1 MSRLVWLASVSG
13 IAAVALLIAF
23 RAPAAAGEAASCA
36 PTDTFIP
43 AFCVNV
49 PTSSVRRETS
59 VPLVS
64 LPSHRADVRVEVGVP
79 GSDAAA
85 LAAGVDRSV
94 ERIEALFGRT
104 YSTRPR
110 ILVFAS
116 APSFATGAKDL
127 FGYSPATANYI
138 ASTYGGIFDR
148 GTLTIAV
155 NWGAAGSSRMN
166 AAIAHELSHLMV
178 RDITGTRD
186 IPAWLDEGLATVMEQ
201 EAPGA
206 LAWNADEE
214 LTGRAV
220 AASGAVTLAQVESL
234 ADFHSAYARLD
245 RALYTFA
252 ADAVRTM
259 RDRIGWDGVVSV
271 LASIGRG
278 QSFADAY
285 RVAAGESVAAME
297 KRLDTSEPAI
307 VVSTVADANG
317 NVSWTLY
324 AGRVSSA
331 VQVSIS
337 GGAGYAL
344 TFTVRTDALGIYRG
358 SFGSTAAPGTYTVR
372 GAGAAATLVTTTR

>member
-13 IAAVALLIAF
+13 IVAVALLIAF
-23 RAPAAAGEAASCA
+23 RAPAAASDAPSCT
-36 PTDTFIP
+36 PSDSFIP

-49 PTSSVRRETS
+49 PTSSVRRETT

-64 LPSHRADVRVEVGVP
+64 LPSQRADVRVEVSVP

-94 ERIEALFGRT
+94 ERIEALFGRPF
-104 YSTRPR
+104 STRPR
-110 ILVFAS
+110 VLVFGS
-116 APSFATGAKDL
+116 APSFANGAKDL
-127 FGYSPATANYI
+127 FGYTPETANHV

-166 AAIAHELSHLMV
+166 AAIAHELS
-178 RDITGTRD
+178 
-186 IPAWLDEGLATVMEQ
+186 PTVMEQ

-206 LAWNADEE
+206 LIWNADEE

-220 AASGAVTLAQVESL
+220 AASGAISLEQIESV

-245 RALYTFA
+245 RPLYAFA

-259 RDRIGWDGVVSV
+259 RERIGWDGVLSV
-271 LASIGRG
+271 LASVGRG
-278 QSFADAY
+278 QAFADAY
-285 RVAAGESVAAME
+285 RVAAGENVAALE
-297 KRLDTSEPAI
+297 RRLRTSAPAL

-324 AGRVSSA
+324 AGRVSSD
-331 VQVSIS
+331 VPVSIS
-337 GGAGYAL
+337 GDAGYVV
-344 TFTVRTDALGIYRG
+344 TFTVRTDAFGIYRG
-358 SFGSTAAPGTYTVR
+358 SFGSTATPGAYTVR
-372 GAGAAATLVTTTR
+372 GAGVAATLVTTR